1 MLFRST
7 PFLLGASLFFAA
19 TATAQVTFSTTT
31 YANNNLWSANNGR
44 NGHLWVDLNAD
55 GREDFV
61 SENTAS
67 FNSGCAGQFTVTLSK
82 ADGSYAAPVC
92 YSLPA
97 GNAMYFAAGDWD
109 GDGIIDLVV
118 SNDLGNAWTFLNDK
132 SGQLAIQGQLNFPG
146 ELGGMAFADVNHDG
160 PIDLVYTIPNSSGTT
175 QTIGTLINQ
184 GRGFGNSFGP
194 QTTFTDTE
202 PVCALNVGDFD
213 GDGKVDVETLGCSG
227 VHNHILYGDDTGKFT
242 PGPSFGTNTLYGP
255 ADPNSDGI
263 MSVVGVLAPGNVLD
277 LEYGHYNRTLTSQHI
292 ALKSCATTL
301 PVFADFDGDGNNDI
315 VVAEDADCKG
325 DGPFTLNFMK
335 SSGGV
340 TPTWGP
346 EQVIYS
352 TPDTIFEVDVLR
364 ADHSN
369 KPGLTVYQAQLV
381 QNTITNP
388 EELVLLNTTIGA
400 TATSFPGCAPI
411 DYQMGG
417 ITSCG
422 NASWNIP
429 SGPVHFSFAGAN
441 VTPGRD
447 MEMWIDNTKVAEQHT
462 HAYSKYAFLDT
473 TQTISPGAHQL
484 TVFSVGWDYSLQV
497 TGHPLYVGSAT
508 CPAPSYQGF
517 VVCSPVQNGVYSS
530 PLTVTAA
537 ANWSGPI
544 TRMEIWV
551 DSTKVYSNFGA
562 STINTQV
569 IVPSGH
575 HQIGIYFVPAS
586 GGDELILNDIWVQ

>member
-1 MLFRST
+1 MLSRSS
-7 PFLLGASLFFAA
+7 PLLLGASLFFAA
-19 TATAQVTFSTTT
+19 TASAQVTFSTTT
-31 YANNNLWSANNGR
+31 YANNLWSANNGR
-44 NGHLWVDLNAD
+44 NGHLWVDLNGD

-61 SENTAS
+61 SENDAS
-67 FNSGCAGQFTVTLSK
+67 FASGCAGQFTVTLSL
-82 ADGSYAAPVC
+82 ADGTYAAPVC

-132 SGQLAIQGQLNFPG
+132 NGTLSIQGQLNFPG

-160 PIDLVYTIPNSSGTT
+160 PIDLVYDIPNPSSNT

-194 QTTFTDTE
+194 STTFTDTE
-202 PVCALNVGDFD
+202 PPCAINVGDFD
-213 GDGKVDVETLGCSG
+213 GDGIVDIETLGCSG
-227 VHNHILYGDDTGKFT
+227 VHNHIFYGNNTGAFT
-242 PGPSFGTNTLYGP
+242 PGPSFGVNMAYAP

-263 MSVVGVLAPGNVLD
+263 LSVAGVLAPGNILD
-277 LEYGHYNRTLTSQHI
+277 LEYGHYNRTLSSQHI
-292 ALKSCATTL
+292 ALKSCATSV

-315 VVAEDADCKG
+315 IVAEDADCKG
-325 DGPFTLNFMK
+325 NGPFTLNFMK
-335 SSGGV
+335 NSTGGL
-340 TPTWGP
+340 TPTFAP

-352 TPDTIFEVDVLR
+352 TPDTITEVDVLR
-364 ADHSN
+364 ASHSN
-369 KPGLTVYQAQLV
+369 KPDLTVWQALIE

-388 EELVLLNTTIGA
+388 EQLVLLNTTTGN
-400 TATSFPGCAPI
+400 FPGCTPI
-411 DYQMGG
+411 DYQQGG

-422 NASWNIP
+422 ATSWNIP
-429 SGPVHFSFAGAN
+429 SGPVHFSFAGSN

-447 MEMWIDNTKVAEQHT
+447 LELWIDNTKVAEQLT
-462 HAYSKYAFLDT
+462 HNYSKFAFLDT
-473 TQTISPGAHQL
+473 TQTISPGTYQL
-484 TVFSVGWDYSLQV
+484 TVFSVGWDDSLLV
-497 TGHPLYVGSAT
+497 TGHPLYVGDAT
-508 CPAPSYQGF
+508 CPPPSYQGF
-517 VVCSPVQNGVYSS
+517 QVCSPDQNAVLSS
-530 PLTVTAA
+530 PVTVTAE

-569 IVPSGH
+569 IVPTGH
-575 HQIGIYFVPAS
+575 HQIGIYFVPQS
-586 GGDELILNDIWVQ
+586 GGDELVLNDIWVQ